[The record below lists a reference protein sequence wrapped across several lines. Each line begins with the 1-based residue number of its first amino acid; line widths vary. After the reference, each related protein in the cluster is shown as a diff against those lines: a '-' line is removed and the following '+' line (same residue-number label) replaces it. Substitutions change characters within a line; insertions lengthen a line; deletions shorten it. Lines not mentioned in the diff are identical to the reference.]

1 MFETIRSVVPPIH
14 REGFIFVFIFL
25 IVTLLLMLLSPL
37 LGMVGII
44 ATVWCYYFFRDPNRM
59 VPQKSGLVV
68 SPGDGVV
75 CDIAETLIPEEAGGD
90 GTEKRIRISI
100 FLNVFNVH
108 VNRVPIAGRIT
119 HLYYRAGKFFN
130 ASLDKASSDNEAQFC
145 KVETEEGE
153 EVIFVQIAGLVARRI
168 LCELKEDA
176 TVETGERFG
185 LIRFGSRC
193 DVYLPKGIKP
203 KVTIG
208 QTMIGGETV
217 LASLKTNKAGLS
229 YKEL

>member
-1 MFETIRSVVPPIH
+1 MLETIRSVIPPIH
-14 REGFIFVFIFL
+14 REGYIFVFIFL
-25 IVTLLLMLLSPL
+25 IVTLVLMLLSSL

-59 VPQKSGLVV
+59 VPQKKGLLV

-75 CDIAETLIPEEAGGD
+75 CDIAEALVPEEAGGD
-90 GTEKRIRISI
+90 GKEKRTRVSI

-108 VNRVPIAGRIT
+108 VNRVPIGGKIT
-119 HLYYRAGKFFN
+119 HLCYRAGKFFN

-145 KVETEEGE
+145 TVTTEEGDE
-153 EVIFVQIAGLVARRI
+153 IIFVQIAGLVARRI
-168 LCELKEDA
+168 LCELKEEQA
-176 TVETGERFG
+176 VETGERFG

-217 LASLKTNKAGLS
+217 LASLKTDKAALS